1 MNPCNG
7 LWPSGVAAGAG
18 YLRRMSAK
26 PPWYRRARI
35 QALSLFALSFLLYA
49 NTLGHDYALD
59 DAIVITN
66 NTVVQRGV
74 AGWPAL
80 FTHDSFYGFFGEQ
93 EREAL
98 VAGGRYRPLTL
109 AMFAVEQ
116 QLSPGPFLH
125 HLLNVLWY
133 AVLVVVVWGMLRE
146 LLRGHTLPWWVPVA
160 TAALFAAHPLHTEA
174 VANIKGRDEIMALLG
189 AVGATWTVLWA
200 QRKQIRWGG
209 VAGAM
214 LLLLACLAK
223 ENAITFALVIP
234 GVLYVARGGGYGY
247 AVPVWVAA
255 GLFLVIRGSV
265 LGWSLGEPS
274 LELMNNP
281 FLREEGGR
289 LIPLSFWERQPTVL
303 YTLLLYLKLLFVPV
317 GLVHDYY
324 PAAITLKGWTNGW
337 VILSLAV
344 HLGLL
349 VYAALHL
356 RTRPKFV
363 ALGVLWY
370 LLTLSV
376 VSNVVFPVGTFMSE
390 RFLFMPSLGA
400 IVGVVSVLALRPK
413 LGWIVVPVALVFSGL
428 TIDRNRVWRDNYT
441 LFTEDVLRQPRSA
454 KLLNAAAGA
463 MLDRAQTTDVRGQRA
478 QYLIRTAR
486 TRLDSALAI
495 HPRYGNAYLLRGNAA
510 LLLDEQETAIADY
523 ERALQYGL
531 AEETVNG
538 NLAIALQRAARRV
551 GEENN
556 DLAKAMA
563 YLLRADRLAPNQYET
578 LRLLGITSGIG
589 GDNRAALEFFRRAL
603 ELQPENAGAKQN
615 YETALRLNQQP
626 PPPPD

>member
-26 PPWYRRARI
+26 PPWYRRARV
-35 QALSLFALSFLLYA
+35 QALSLFALGFLLYA
-49 NTLGHDYALD
+49 NTLGHDFALD

-74 AGWPAL
+74 AGWPEL
-80 FTHDSFYGFFGEQ
+80 FAHDSFYGFFGEQ

-116 QLSPGPFLH
+116 QLSSGPFLH

-146 LLRGHTLPWWVPVA
+146 LLRGHDLPWWVPVA

-174 VANIKGRDEIMALLG
+174 VANIKGRDEIIALLG
-189 AVGATWTVLWA
+189 AVGAVWLVLYA
-200 QRKQIRWGG
+200 QRKGTMWGG
-209 VAGAM
+209 VAGAVVF
-214 LLLLACLAK
+214 LLGCLAK
-223 ENAITFALVIP
+223 ENAITFVAVIP
-234 GVLYVARGGGYGY
+234 LVLYVARGGGYGY
-247 AVPVWVAA
+247 VLLIWIAA
-255 GLFLVIRGSV
+255 GLYLLIRGSV
-265 LGWSLGEPS
+265 LGWGLGEPS

-281 FLREEGGR
+281 FLREVGGR
-289 LIPLSFWERQPTVL
+289 LVPLDFWERQPTVL

-324 PAAITLKGWTNGW
+324 PAAITLKDWASGW
-337 VILSLAV
+337 VLLSLGV
-344 HLGLL
+344 HVGLL
-349 VYAALHL
+349 AWSTLHL
-356 RTRPKFV
+356 RARPKFV

-390 RFLFMPSLGA
+390 RFVFIPSLGA
-400 IVGVVSVLALRPK
+400 ALAVVSLLAMRPK
-413 LGWIVVPVALVFSGL
+413 LGWVVLPILLVFAGL
-428 TIDRNRVWRDNYT
+428 TMSRNLVWRDNYT

-463 MLDRAQTTDVRGQRA
+463 MLDRAQTMDISGERA

-486 TRLDSALAI
+486 VRLDSALAI

-510 LLLDEQETAIADY
+510 LLLEEQAAAIADY

-531 AEETVNG
+531 AEKTVNG

-551 GEENN
+551 GEEDN
-556 DLAKAMA
+556 DLERAMA
-563 YLLRADRLAPNQYET
+563 YLLRADRLVPNQYET

-589 GDNRAALEFFRRAL
+589 GDNRAALEYFRRAL
-603 ELQPENAGAKQN
+603 ELQPDNAGAKKN
-615 YETALRLNQQP
+615 YETARRLNQQLP
-626 PPPPD
+626 PPTE